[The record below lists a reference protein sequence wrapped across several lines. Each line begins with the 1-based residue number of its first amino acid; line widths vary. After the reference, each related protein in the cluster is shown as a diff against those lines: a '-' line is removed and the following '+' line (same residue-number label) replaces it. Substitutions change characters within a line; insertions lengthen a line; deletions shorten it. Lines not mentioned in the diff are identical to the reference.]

1 MRNEVFNI
9 VCVHHVFDTD
19 TLARANVGV
28 IDVIV
33 RVLDFPLVG
42 CGIENFNVGMSL
54 EVSLGVCVRP
64 DGAFLQA

>member
-19 TLARANVGV
+19 TLARSNVGV

-33 RVLDFPLVG
+33 RVLNFPFVG
-42 CGIENFNVGMSL
+42 SCIKNFKVRMSL
-54 EVSLGVCVRP
+54 KESLGV
-64 DGAFLQA
+64 

>member
-9 VCVHHVFDTD
+9 VCVHHVYYTD

-42 CGIENFNVGMSL
+42 CGIENLKVRMSL
-54 EVSLGVCVRP
+54 KESLGV
-64 DGAFLQA
+64 